1 MPRIVYLD
9 QNHWITL
16 AQARR
21 APEKI
26 QNEEEGEAADQLWQL
41 ATTGLVRLPLS
52 FAHLGETAHAG
63 NGQRR
68 RDLAETMLEAYD
80 GWHMM
85 HPLAITRHEF
95 QAAFGGPALTP
106 EDVFTT
112 AANSPFSTYTPDP
125 RERASDSARRSLA
138 ELTWRAAW
146 SCTLLEDTLSEE
158 EAEAAARSVDR
169 WTEALTNL
177 AKLAADSRIGEDRGL
192 AALQLIEG
200 FQEEIALAAMRAGL
214 SPTEMHD
221 QLTEDPTALIARM
234 PSGGRGLEIV
244 HARLRNATDK
254 WTRNDM
260 NDLYFL
266 APAAAYAHYVVAEKK
281 TGNYL
286 MSSTGRTTPGASVHL
301 NLRSL
306 LKQLREDMQAGV
318 ESAQSM

>member
-1 MPRIVYLD
+1 MYLD

-26 QNEEEGEAADQLWQL
+26 QNKEEREAADQLWQL

-85 HPLAITRHEF
+85 HPLAITRQEF

-112 AANSPFSTYTPDP
+112 AANSPFSTYTPGP
-125 RERASDSARRSLA
+125 RERTSDSARRSLA

-146 SCTLLEDTLSEE
+146 SCALLEDTPSEE
-158 EAEAAARSVDR
+158 EAEAEARAVDR

-177 AKLAADSRIGEDRGL
+177 AQLSVDSPIGEDRRH

-200 FQEEIALAAMRAGL
+200 FQKDIALAAMRAGL

-221 QLTEDPTALIARM
+221 QLTENPTALIARM
-234 PSGGRGLEIV
+234 PSCGRALEIA

-254 WTRNDM
+254 WTRHDL

-286 MSSTGRTTPGASVHL
+286 MSSTSRTTPGASVHL

-306 LKQLREDMQAGV
+306 LTQLRQDMQPGV

>member
-1 MPRIVYLD
+1 MSRVVYLD

-16 AQARR
+16 ARARR

-26 QNEEEGEAADQLWQL
+26 RNEEEREAADQLWQL

-52 FAHLGETAHAG
+52 FAHLAETAHAG

-112 AANSPFSTYTPDP
+112 AADSPFSTYIPDP
-125 RERASDSARRSLA
+125 CERASASARRSLA

-200 FQEEIALAAMRAGL
+200 FQEDIALAAMRAGL

>member
-1 MPRIVYLD
+1 MSRIVYLD

-16 AQARR
+16 ARARR
-21 APEKI
+21 APGKI
-26 QNEEEGEAADQLWQL
+26 PNEEEREAADQLWQL

-95 QAAFGGPALTP
+95 QSAFGGPALTP

-112 AANSPFSTYTPDP
+112 AADSPFSTYTPDP

-146 SCTLLEDTLSEE
+146 SCALLEDTLSEE
-158 EAEAAARSVDR
+158 EAEAEARAVDR
-169 WTEALTNL
+169 WTGALTDL
-177 AKLAADSRIGEDRGL
+177 AQLSVDSPIGEDRGR
-192 AALQLIEG
+192 AALHLVAN

-214 SPTEMHD
+214 SAAEMHD
-221 QLTEDPTALIARM
+221 QLIEDPTGLIARM
-234 PSGGRGLEIV
+234 PSCGRGLEIV
-244 HARLRNATDK
+244 HGRLRNATDK
-254 WTRNDM
+254 WTRNDL

-266 APAAAYAHYVVAEKK
+266 APAAAYAHYVVAERK

>member
-26 QNEEEGEAADQLWQL
+26 PNEEEREAADQLWEL

-95 QAAFGGPALTP
+95 QAAFGGPALTS

-112 AANSPFSTYTPDP
+112 AADSPFSTYTPDP
-125 RERASDSARRSLA
+125 RKRASDSARRSLA

-146 SCTLLEDTLSEE
+146 SCALLEDTLSEE
-158 EAEAAARSVDR
+158 EAEAEARAVDR
-169 WTEALTNL
+169 WMGALTNL
-177 AKLAADSRIGEDRGL
+177 AQLSVDSPIGEDRGR
-192 AALQLIEG
+192 AALQLVAG
-200 FQEEIALAAMRAGL
+200 FQKEIALAAMRAGL
-214 SPTEMHD
+214 SAAEMHD
-221 QLTEDPTALIARM
+221 QLIEDPTALIARM
-234 PSGGRGLEIV
+234 PSCGRSLEIV

-254 WTRNDM
+254 WRRSDM

-266 APAAAYAHYVVAEKK
+266 APAAAYAHYVAAEKK

-306 LKQLREDMQAGV
+306 LKQLRQDMQVGV

>member
-1 MPRIVYLD
+1 MSRIVYLD

-26 QNEEEGEAADQLWQL
+26 PNEEEREAADQLWQL

-52 FAHLGETAHAG
+52 FAHLDETAHAG
-63 NGQRR
+63 NGRRR

-85 HPLAITRHEF
+85 HPQVIMRHEF

-112 AANSPFSTYTPDP
+112 AADSPFSTYTPDL
-125 RERASDSARRSLA
+125 REGASDSERGSLA

-146 SCTLLEDTLSEE
+146 SSTLLEDTLSEE
-158 EAEAAARSVDR
+158 EAKAAARSVDR

-177 AKLAADSRIGEDRGL
+177 AKLAADSPVGEDRGR
-192 AALQLIEG
+192 AALHMVAG
-200 FQEEIALAAMRAGL
+200 FQEDIALAAMRAGL
-214 SPTEMHD
+214 STAELHD
-221 QLTEDPTALIARM
+221 QLTEDPTGLIARL
-234 PSGGRGLEIV
+234 PCCGRALEIV
-244 HARLRNATDK
+244 HARLRNSTDK
-254 WTRNDM
+254 WTRSDL

-266 APAAAYAHYVVAEKK
+266 APAAAYAHYVAAEKK

-286 MSSTGRTTPGASVHL
+286 MSSTGRTIPGASVHL

-306 LKQLREDMQAGV
+306 LKQLGEDMQAGV